1 MLCGAELSIN
11 NFQLPCTL
19 HAMATATV
27 SQSFLKPLILLAPQA
42 VSNHIKTVLNWTKLT
57 WARTNISLW
66 FVFFMLSLNVSHMN
80 SQHDHA
86 VSFELAPLPMPI
98 RTSQSSFVLFYF
110 TSLTPF
116 IHSFALL
123 KCLIESSRITHFT
136 IILENYT
143 VQRAIWLW
151 FLGINRSHI
160 FSS

>member
-66 FVFFMLSLNVSHMN
+66 FVFFYALTKCFTYEQPTWSCCFIRARSFAHADPNVT
-80 SQHDHA
+80 
-86 VSFELAPLPMPI
+86 VVVC
-98 RTSQSSFVLFYF
+98 FVLLHF
-110 TSLTPF
+110 TYS